1 MHWVSFIMQ
10 KNMLYVESDKAHISG
25 SCFLAD
31 QLDNALSSV
40 SFLFEQQELA
50 SASLKTVRQV
60 VFISVR
66 NAEST
71 LLQGWIYPCPQVD
84 LGTSG
89 WTIAVE
95 VALHKA
101 LFTADSCCA
110 MERTGRVSLMTSGL
124 LFIQLCYWK
133 NSCIGIREPFWV
145 HSWEKM
151 TERGCFETIF
161 FSMAIWIQV
170 SNKWLPISLCVIT

>member
-1 MHWVSFIMQ
+1 MQ

-50 SASLKTVRQV
+50 SASLKTVKQV

-71 LLQGWIYPCPQVD
+71 FPQG
-84 LGTSG
+84 
-89 WTIAVE
+89 
-95 VALHKA
+95 
-101 LFTADSCCA
+101 
-110 MERTGRVSLMTSGL
+110 
-124 LFIQLCYWK
+124 
-133 NSCIGIREPFWV
+133 
-145 HSWEKM
+145 
-151 TERGCFETIF
+151 
-161 FSMAIWIQV
+161 
-170 SNKWLPISLCVIT
+170 